1 MTTHLPSETDG
12 QTAIEQFLDVI
23 AHEVRTPL
31 AIARMAA
38 ETVHDKDLDEAERDR
53 LLGMVLRNTDLA
65 LLLLDRMSLARDVEA
80 GTVSLRLIPTDVATL
95 VRETVEDVS
104 SLVLEQHPVL
114 VEGPAHATAPVDATA
129 LREILLNLLLNAA
142 KYSPPQ
148 SDIEVSVGDDD
159 DEVTVVVGDHGGG
172 VLDDDLERIFEQYV
186 QLEAASSGVGLGLY
200 ISRGLARA
208 HGGDL
213 VARRRTAEG
222 SEFVLRL
229 PRDRANARGPVRV
242 HAPLR
247 VGPETET
254 SGSTRGGI

>member
-1 MTTHLPSETDG
+1 MATHLPSGIDG

-38 ETVHDKDLDEAERDR
+38 ETVHTKELDEVERDR
-53 LLGMVLRNTDLA
+53 LLSMVLRNTDLA

-80 GTVSLRLIPTDVATL
+80 GTVHLRLIPTDVAVL

-104 SLVLEQHPVL
+104 SLVLAEHPVL

-142 KYSPPQ
+142 KYSPPR
-148 SDIEVSVGDDD
+148 SDIEVSVGTDD
-159 DEVTVVVGDHGGG
+159 DEVTVVVGDHGEG
-172 VLDDDLERIFEQYV
+172 VLDGDLERIFGQYV
-186 QLEAASSGVGLGLY
+186 QLEAANSGVGLGLY

-213 VARRRTAEG
+213 VARQRTCEG

-229 PRDRANARGPVRV
+229 PRGREKAKGPV
-242 HAPLR
+242 
-247 VGPETET
+247 
-254 SGSTRGGI
+254 